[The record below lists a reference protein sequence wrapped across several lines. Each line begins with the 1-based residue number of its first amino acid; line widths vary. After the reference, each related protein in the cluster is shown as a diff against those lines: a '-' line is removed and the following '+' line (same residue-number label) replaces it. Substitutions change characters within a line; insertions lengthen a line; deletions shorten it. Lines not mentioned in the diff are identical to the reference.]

1 MIPLSYYLALSV
13 ILFTMGAMGVLIRR
27 NALVVFMS
35 IELMLNAANMA
46 FVTFARQYAA
56 TNLAAVFNGQIFV
69 FFVMS
74 VAAAEVAVG
83 LALMVAIFRSKQ
95 NIDIDQLNSLKG

>member
-1 MIPLSYYLALSV
+1 MVPVSYYLALSA
-13 ILFTMGAMGVLIRR
+13 ILFTMGAVGVLIRR

-35 IELMLNAANMA
+35 TELMLNAANMA
-46 FVTFARQYAA
+46 FVAFARMYST
-56 TNLAAVFNGQIFV
+56 TNPAAVFNGQIFV

-83 LALMVAIFRSKQ
+83 LALMVAIFRTKKS
-95 NIDIDQLNSLKG
+95 IDIDQLNSLKG

>member
-1 MIPLSYYLALSV
+1 MVPISYYLGLSA
-13 ILFTMGAMGVLIRR
+13 ILFTMGAVGVLIRR

-46 FVTFARQYAA
+46 FVAFARMYSAIN
-56 TNLAAVFNGQIFV
+56 TTSIFNGQIFV

-74 VAAAEVAVG
+74 VGAAEVAVG
-83 LALMVAIFRSKQ
+83 LALMVAIFRTKQ